1 MLATRYTVFALA
13 LILASGTA
21 GCTFGTLPWNEQPI
35 SRHARESYDDAR
47 DVPVTFEWAF
57 EALDSVRR

>member
-1 MLATRYTVFALA
+1 MHAVRYTVFTLA

-21 GCTFGTLPWNEQPI
+21 GCTFGTLPRNEHPI
-35 SRHARESYDDAR
+35 SRHAGESYDDAR

-57 EALDSVRR
+57 ETLDSVRR